1 MASLSARDVRA
12 VLDLV
17 GEVHDADTLDE
28 FRTILLPALQRV
40 VPCDWISYNEV
51 GDDGTIHAVL
61 VDPIPPA
68 HLFPAWDRYALQNP
82 IVQYYQRTRD
92 GRAYRFS
99 DFLTREEYHATEI
112 YQHVY
117 RPMGVEH
124 QVAVAMP
131 SPADLTIGIALSR
144 KRRDFSQR
152 DRDVLDLARPHLIQ
166 AWRTARRRSASN
178 GAPARADIR
187 DHLLLLGMS
196 AREADV
202 LELLMHGETTASVAA
217 RLSISPRTVHKH
229 SERIRDKLG
238 VHSRAEVVAAA
249 WSSVAARTD

>member
-1 MASLSARDVRA
+1 MAPLPARDVRA

-17 GEVHDADTLDE
+17 GEVHDAETLDE
-28 FRTILLPALQRV
+28 FRAILLPALQRI

-51 GDDGTIHAVL
+51 GEDGTIHAVL

-99 DFLTREEYHATEI
+99 DFLSREEFHATDI

-117 RPMGVEH
+117 RPMGVEY

-131 SPADLTIGIALSR
+131 SPAELTIGIALSR

-152 DRDVLDLARPHLIQ
+152 DREVLDLARPHLIQ
-166 AWRTARRRSASN
+166 AWRIARRRGTSN
-178 GAPARADIR
+178 GVPAPSDIR
-187 DHLLLLGMS
+187 DHLMLLGMS

-202 LELLMHGETTASVAA
+202 LELLMHGETTESVAT

-249 WSSVAARTD
+249 WSSVAARAD

>member
-1 MASLSARDVRA
+1 MRKER
-12 VLDLV
+12 LD
-17 GEVHDADTLDE
+17 GEQV
-28 FRTILLPALQRV
+28 FV
-40 VPCDWISYNEV
+40 
-51 GDDGTIHAVL
+51 IH
-61 VDPIPPA
+61 
-68 HLFPAWDRYALQNP
+68 
-82 IVQYYQRTRD
+82 
-92 GRAYRFS
+92 
-99 DFLTREEYHATEI
+99 DFLSREEYHATDI

-131 SPADLTIGIALSR
+131 SPSDLTIGIALSR

-166 AWRTARRRSASN
+166 AWRTARRRSSTN
-178 GAPARADIR
+178 GAPARSDIR

-202 LELLMHGETTASVAA
+202 LELLMHGESTESVAA

-238 VHSRAEVVAAA
+238 VHSRAEDVAAA